1 METGAL
7 FWSSCDIMV
16 KIWTPTGIH
25 NENYF
30 IYHTF
35 QGLVFFK
42 AKVLPGWFQFD
53 QAFWYFLKAN
63 ALHDW

>member
-16 KIWTPTGIH
+16 KIWTPTGIR

-30 IYHTF
+30 IYQTF

-42 AKVLPGWFQFD
+42 VKVLHGWFQFD
-53 QAFWYFLKAN
+53 QAFLVCFKSERFT
-63 ALHDW
+63 